1 MTIGSEQLRAQIIV
15 HQHGA
20 KNLRAIIKKRTIGKK
35 GKRLVLKG
43 HFHISTQELY
53 NAVVEAETATK
64 VQTMKKGKGKG
75 KVIEYETETEENIG
89 EEVADGSEIDTGGCI
104 IVDC

>member
-1 MTIGSEQLRAQIIV
+1 M
-15 HQHGA
+15 
-20 KNLRAIIKKRTIGKK
+20 KKRTIRKK

-43 HFHISTQELY
+43 HFHISTQELCD
-53 NAVVEAETATK
+53 AVVEAEKATK

-75 KVIEYETETEENIG
+75 KVIEYETETEEDIG
-89 EEVADGSEIDTGGCI
+89 EEVEDESESDIGDCI